1 MSIITDKTYDSY
13 GPEWKD
19 YKNRTD
25 YKEFRIRLEET
36 DSRRAAFLVMDEG
49 TKLCIT
55 GNLISDSLALSFEHN
70 GSFSPFY
77 TLSGDLLENM
87 KEISP
92 RVIFVSKVSKTPGNI
107 WADIRCYRF

>member
-36 DSRRAAFLVMDEG
+36 DSRRAAFLVMM
-49 TKLCIT
+49 KVP
-55 GNLISDSLALSFEHN
+55 SSAL
-70 GSFSPFY
+70 P
-77 TLSGDLLENM
+77 
-87 KEISP
+87 EI
-92 RVIFVSKVSKTPGNI
+92 
-107 WADIRCYRF
+107 